1 MMKKIL
7 LITAGDFTHTGGIER
22 YDSILFKILRE
33 KYVNYSIDVILTG
46 YDKSNKVNGNAN
58 VIYAR
63 KVSSTKNNFL
73 NYLHLFTDVFAI
85 RHFFN
90 THYNEYKLILDA
102 SRIGFPKAKKL
113 DNYYLIQHF
122 DLLKYYIGV
131 YSKKPSFHDAL
142 IKIIRK
148 ILQNNNF
155 LKLTKNIIVFDE
167 VIKDTI
173 QKYNPNIN
181 IIVISLPSFIG
192 STPVKELS
200 EFNKKHRIIFLGRL
214 STEKN
219 ISALIK
225 INNSLNLI
233 DFYGKPDGINGENY
247 KNTLIQN
254 NWYKGIITN
263 PEELKDTLQKYK
275 FMILYSVSEG
285 FPFSLVE
292 SLSQGLPIIVKN
304 TFLSASYL
312 CTSET
317 GLLLPESTNLD
328 EDIKNIENFFS
339 MSDEKYHEF
348 QINCV
353 NFYNK
358 NLSMEQFE
366 QKWLNIFDRYLE
378 RK

>member
-328 EDIKNIENFFS
+328 EDI
-339 MSDEKYHEF
+339 
-348 QINCV
+348 
-353 NFYNK
+353 
-358 NLSMEQFE
+358 
-366 QKWLNIFDRYLE
+366 
-378 RK
+378 